1 MEGNLQG
8 RADPGI
14 LGIKRRPTCSSP
26 AGLEAGVSQLA
37 PPWGEGEERCP
48 QGILIPDS
56 FLCEDPLWA
65 TPPLQEPPDHSTPWL
80 GWPTHIFHPRSF

>member
-1 MEGNLQG
+1 M
-8 RADPGI
+8 
-14 LGIKRRPTCSSP
+14 
-26 AGLEAGVSQLA
+26 SQLA

-56 FLCEDPLWA
+56 FLREHPLWA

-80 GWPTHIFHPRSF
+80 GWPTHIFHPRSFYSRFVGTWRSHGGTCLGL